1 MGLESCLQQPQAL
14 VSPSRLNERKDTMTF
29 TLKGFVAL
37 LLALAAW
44 GVETRLITASYDLW
58 SAQAHVVIIATIALA
73 VVPLLLENAVG
84 WNSHAG
90 WLTTILIGAF
100 VFVAVLDRSARPI
113 DNQVAAMGAQV
124 EVKDRLEADLA
135 AAQARLADAEA
146 EMKAESK
153 RGGCGPRCTVW
164 RQMAEGHQAN
174 VDRLTDKLA
183 HLAPAVAYSPAK
195 RFAAV
200 TGLSEETLVMVLP
213 AIQPVGF
220 MILVCF
226 LMSYWHKS
234 WFGETVSKVS
244 EPVKNVGGGGKSEDH
259 EVIALKSA
267 LKGRRLSNDE
277 LAKYMKVGKAE
288 SSRRVTKAI
297 DLGLVQ
303 RQRVGKTVEISLCA
317 H

>member
-1 MGLESCLQQPQAL
+1 MKFTLTGAVAL
-14 VSPSRLNERKDTMTF
+14 V
-29 TLKGFVAL
+29 
-37 LLALAAW
+37 LAIAAW
-44 GVETRLITASYDLW
+44 LTETRLILNTFDLW

-73 VVPLLLENAVG
+73 ICPLLLEHAIGFNAK
-84 WNSHAG
+84 AG
-90 WLTTILIGAF
+90 WIATALIGFF
-100 VFVAVLDRSARPI
+100 VFVAVLDRAAKPI
-113 DNQVAAMGAQV
+113 DNQVAAVASQV
-124 EVKDRLEADLA
+124 EVKQRLEADLA
-135 AAQARLADAEA
+135 AAQARLADYSA
-146 EMKAESK
+146 EMQAEGK
-153 RGGCGPRCTVW
+153 RGGCGTKCNVW
-164 RQMAEGHQAN
+164 RQLVDTHQAN

-183 HLAPAVAYSPAK
+183 ALTPAVAYSPAK

-200 TGLSEETLVMVLP
+200 TGLSEEALVMLIP

-220 MILVCF
+220 QLLICF
-226 LMSYWHKS
+226 LMSFWHRS
-234 WFGETVSKVS
+234 WFGSVSTVSEEVS
-244 EPVKNVGGGGKSEDH
+244 EVSGGGGKAEDH

-288 SSRRVTKAI
+288 ASRRVTKAI